1 MMGNR
6 HSAKVGRW
14 HINQDNN
21 TYMKKNLIKKQK
33 IIDPKKLAEEYM
45 STLIDIVE
53 VARESFLILDSKLRV
68 IIANPTFYKVFRVV
82 KKETVHKFVY
92 QLGNGQWNT
101 PVLKSLLEDILPKKK
116 VVKNFEVTHRF
127 ETIGEKSMLLN
138 ARQIDSVQL
147 IILAIEDITR
157 RKELE
162 MELFNQN
169 KRLEITITDRTVE
182 LTNRIK
188 DLEVL
193 NRSMVGRELRMV
205 ELKKELEIARR
216 QHRNGNGNKRHKNG

>member
-82 KKETVHKFVY
+82 K
-92 QLGNGQWNT
+92 
-101 PVLKSLLEDILPKKK
+101 
-116 VVKNFEVTHRF
+116 NFEVTHRF

-157 RKELE
+157 VGTRICA
-162 MELFNQN
+162 LF
-169 KRLEITITDRTVE
+169 
-182 LTNRIK
+182 
-188 DLEVL
+188 
-193 NRSMVGRELRMV
+193 
-205 ELKKELEIARR
+205 
-216 QHRNGNGNKRHKNG
+216 